1 MKRLLSSVIL
11 VVGGA
16 AWAHIEATG
25 PAFAGTSQVVT
36 FQVGHG
42 CSGADTMKVV
52 LDIPSG
58 ISTVRALNSDLGAA
72 TVQKDTGS
80 GLVTSVTWQ
89 KDVSQVLATD
99 DNFYNLNIRIKVPNA
114 PFSMLHF
121 VAHQTCR
128 AADGTETTV
137 NWDGTEQEAPE
148 VLVLPARQPGWNK
161 YTVPAA
167 VSDLSMYFGDAAI
180 VWKGTAAWSPNA
192 NTTAQIAATKGV
204 TALSSLAANDE
215 VWVKY

>member
-25 PAFAGTSQVVT
+25 PAFAGTSQVIT

-52 LDIPSG
+52 LDIPSE

-72 TVQKDTGS
+72 TVQKDTGTR
-80 GLVTSVTWQ
+80 LVTSVTWQ
-89 KDVSQVLATD
+89 KDVSQVIAAD
-99 DNFYNLNIRIKVPNA
+99 DNFYAVSIRIKVPNA
-114 PFSMLHF
+114 PFSTLHF
-121 VAHQTCR
+121 VAHQTCH

-137 NWDGTEQEAPE
+137 DWDGTAEEAPE
-148 VLVLPARQPGWNK
+148 VLVLPARQAGWNK

-167 VSDLSMYFGDAAI
+167 VSDLSAFFSDAAI

-192 NTTAQIAATKGV
+192 NTVAQIAATKGV
-204 TALSSLAANDE
+204 TALSSLSANDE

>member
-1 MKRLLSSVIL
+1 MKRLMSSL
-11 VVGGA
+11 VLMFGSA
-16 AWAHIEATG
+16 AWAHVHAEG
-25 PAFAGTSQVVT
+25 PAFAGTTQELS
-36 FQVGHG
+36 FGVGHG

-52 LDIPSG
+52 LEIPAEVT
-58 ISTVRALNSDLGAA
+58 TVRAANGNLGTAS
-72 TVQKDTGS
+72 VQKDSGT